1 MQRDP
6 EFEWQPENR
15 DVVVQSQAALAVYL
29 NPLEHVVV
37 RQEGHYGPDEDA
49 FIIVAPH
56 NALALAQAILD
67 AAGIAGDRL
76 NIPASLPESP
86 VTKAGHSTPVT
97 IDQGECQ
104 MDGRP
109 KITAD

>member
-1 MQRDP
+1 MTTD
-6 EFEWQPENR
+6 FEWQPENR
-15 DVVVQSQAALAVYL
+15 DIIVQSQAALAVYL

-67 AAGIAGDRL
+67 AAGIAEDHL
-76 NIPASLPESP
+76 KVPESLPKSP
-86 VTKAGHSTPVT
+86 VTKPPKTDLVEIAQAGIVRN
-97 IDQGECQ
+97 
-104 MDGRP
+104 GR
-109 KITAD
+109 TAGARTNE